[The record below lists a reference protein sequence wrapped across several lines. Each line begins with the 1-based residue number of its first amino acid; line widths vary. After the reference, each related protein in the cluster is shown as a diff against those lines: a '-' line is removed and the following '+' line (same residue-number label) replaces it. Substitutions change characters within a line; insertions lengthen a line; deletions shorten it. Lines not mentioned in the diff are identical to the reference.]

1 MGTYIHAWGPQN
13 RPETAVQSYCLRCRR
28 LFLPTRS
35 TVCKFCSTPS
45 ARPIVLKL
53 CTHHPQTF
61 VWLGDGLWG
70 CLHACMP
77 VCLYVLHA
85 AYMLQGVHADYSL
98 KRETCRC
105 AGMAYMHACQTMGTC
120 TLVCT
125 YVHALRSSVC
135 AIHNDSGRR
144 SAARS
149 RSVGVW
155 TTCSQSIAT

>member
-98 KRETCRC
+98 KRERETCRC
-105 AGMAYMHACQTMGTC
+105 AGMAYMHACMHAKQW
-120 TLVCT
+120 
-125 YVHALRSSVC
+125 VHAPWCVRTC
-135 AIHNDSGRR
+135 MHY
-144 SAARS
+144 ARAYVPYITIVDVDQ
-149 RSVGVW
+149 RQDLG
-155 TTCSQSIAT
+155 Q